1 MANFTRRTFLA
12 VTAATAA
19 GVAGFYAINSK
30 IKQKVVIIGGGAGG
44 VIAAKY
50 IRKVESNIDVTLV
63 EQNQHYYTCFMSNEV
78 IGGTRTIESIK
89 YDYANLTKYGINV
102 VYSQATNIEAD
113 LKQVK
118 LQNGETLSYD
128 RLIVSPGISFNWD
141 AIDGYDETMVD
152 KIPHAWKAGSQTTI
166 LKKQLQAM
174 KNGENI
180 IITVP
185 PKPFRCPPGPYER
198 ASLIAQYFKRNKP
211 KSKVIILDSNQSF
224 AKQSLFT
231 QGWEQLYNYG
241 TNNSLLEWIPPDRG
255 GKLTAVDAKAMTI
268 HTSEDKHTAAVIN
281 VIPPQR
287 AGKIAIDN
295 GLTDASGWCPVDQR
309 TFESSLHSDIYVIG
323 DACIAGVMPKS
334 AYSANSQ
341 AKVCA
346 QAVTASLRGVE
357 MVNPSLV
364 NTCYSVVGDEFGISV
379 AGVYRV
385 ENGKILVSQGA
396 SGSSPIKA
404 SADYRKSE
412 VAYAHSLYDNITH
425 EMFD

>member
-12 VTAATAA
+12 LTAATAGA
-19 GVAGFYAINSK
+19 ASFYAFTSK
-30 IKQKVVIIGGGAGG
+30 TKQKVVIIGGGAAG

-50 IRKVESNIDVTLV
+50 IRKVESNIDVTIV
-63 EQNQHYYTCFMSNEV
+63 EQNQNYYTCFMSNEV

-89 YDYANLTKYGINV
+89 YDYASLSKYGINI

-118 LQNGETLSYD
+118 LQNGEKLSYD

-141 AIDGYDETMVD
+141 AGYDETMVD

-166 LKKQLQAM
+166 LQKQLQAM
-174 KNGENI
+174 NDGENV
-180 IITVP
+180 IITIP

-211 KSKVIILDSNQSF
+211 KSKVLIFDSNQTF
-224 AKQSLFT
+224 AKQNLFM
-231 QGWEQLYNYG
+231 QGWEQLYGYG
-241 TNNSLLEWIPPDRG
+241 TDNSLLEWIPPDRG
-255 GKLTAVDAKAMTI
+255 GKLISVNAKEMAI
-268 HTSEDKHTAAVIN
+268 HTSDDKHTAAVIN
-281 VIPPQR
+281 VIPPQK

-309 TFESSLHSDIYVIG
+309 TFESSLQKDIYVIG

-364 NTCYSVVGDEFGISV
+364 NTCYSLVGDEFGISV
-379 AGVYRV
+379 VGVYRV
-385 ENGKILVSQGA
+385 QNGKILVSQGA
-396 SGSSPIKA
+396 SGSSPVKA
-404 SADYRKSE
+404 SDEYRKSE